1 MIDLNRFSQPVEA
14 IVPLIDGKGVYHG
27 RQIVQKGFTGYYNV
41 SFGDKIK
48 VLGEANKLEA
58 YLMAKGLPKFKGIAY
73 GDSII
78 PLNFSAAKFLGYQET
93 ISVLGMEAP
102 LGYVVVTHRW
112 EDDTLLYGHIDGG
125 YNQLP
130 IILTKKKA
138 ESGDKLEGKDI
149 TPEMRYFYL
158 LVRLDLARLTAW
170 QEIDKMAISK
180 EAKQKAIE
188 KFKETFYGRTKEV
201 VEQAGGQFISVAK
214 QGQRAT
220 IVWKVGK
227 EKFTSIVNN
236 DLRILDLGYCAS
248 GYDKDH
254 SISSAIQLAKLYMK
268 EGVLYKTNQD
278 E

>member
-27 RQIVQKGFTGYYNV
+27 RKIVASGLTGYYNV
-41 SFGDKIK
+41 LFGDKITILGK
-48 VLGEANKLEA
+48 VDSMYARLTL
-58 YLMAKGLPKFKGIAY
+58 KGLPQFKGIAY

-78 PLNFSAAKFLGYQET
+78 PLNFASAKFMGYQET
-93 ISVLGMEAP
+93 IPVLGMEAP
-102 LGYVVVTHRW
+102 LGMVVVTRRW
-112 EDDTLLYGHIDGG
+112 EDDTLLYEHIDSG
-125 YNQLP
+125 YNHLP
-130 IILTKKKA
+130 IVLTKKQA

-170 QEIDKMAISK
+170 QEIDQMAISK
-180 EAKQKAIE
+180 EAKKKAIA

-201 VEQAGGQFISVAK
+201 VEQAGGQFVSVAK

-254 SISSAIQLAKLYMK
+254 SISSAIQLAKLYMT